1 MTAQDFRGA
10 ATRSAP
16 RRRAEIR
23 RNHLRYRLAVVAGT
37 AADVVRHAGG
47 WLCDRTMAG
56 WEVTVVLADPRD
68 ADAVEILGAS
78 VLDLDTSLGA
88 AVHDPW
94 PHALAVATDLFT
106 ADPRVRAGLLDCL
119 DNGRAEVVM
128 WGEVVPSSLDDRL
141 DTVHHRISVAAQ
153 TFKDCALAAVGL
165 PVVAGETS
173 EQFRC
178 GELLVTGAWG
188 ATDLVSIG

>member
-1 MTAQDFRGA
+1 M
-10 ATRSAP
+10 
-16 RRRAEIR
+16 
-23 RNHLRYRLAVVAGT
+23 RYRLAVVAGT

-56 WEVTVVLADPRD
+56 WEVTVVLADSRD
-68 ADAVEILGAS
+68 VDAVEILGAS
-78 VLDLDTSLGA
+78 VLDLDTSLAA

-94 PHALAVATDLFT
+94 PHALAVAADLFT
-106 ADPRVRAGLLDCL
+106 TDARVRAGLLDCL
-119 DNGRAEVVM
+119 DHGRAEVVV
-128 WGEVVPSSLDDRL
+128 WGESVPASLDERL

-153 TFKDCALAAVGL
+153 TFKDCALTAVGL
-165 PVVAGETS
+165 PVVEGETS
-173 EQFRC
+173 ERFRC